1 MRSLLVIITYACL
14 INAIF
19 SHDTNESQISQVNN
33 PTPIVIWHGMGDN
46 CCHSFSMG
54 RIKQMLEEHIKG
66 KSSISKWR
74 RQYESYNMYIYN
86 KWINYLLNFFLC
98 ITGVYVRS
106 LMIGASPNEDTLN
119 GFFLPVSEQIDMVCQ
134 KIKEDPNLRNGYN
147 GMGFSQGG
155 QFMRAISEICPHG
168 MKKLISFGGQH
179 QGIYGNIR
187 LK

>member
-66 KSSISKWR
+66 KISNSKRR
-74 RQYESYNMYIYN
+74 RQYESYKQKGIFYIYIYN
-86 KWINYLLNFFLC
+86 KWIYYLSKGF
-98 ITGVYVRS
+98 YV
-106 LMIGASPNEDTLN
+106 
-119 GFFLPVSEQIDMVCQ
+119 
-134 KIKEDPNLRNGYN
+134 
-147 GMGFSQGG
+147 
-155 QFMRAISEICPHG
+155 
-168 MKKLISFGGQH
+168 
-179 QGIYGNIR
+179 
-187 LK
+187 